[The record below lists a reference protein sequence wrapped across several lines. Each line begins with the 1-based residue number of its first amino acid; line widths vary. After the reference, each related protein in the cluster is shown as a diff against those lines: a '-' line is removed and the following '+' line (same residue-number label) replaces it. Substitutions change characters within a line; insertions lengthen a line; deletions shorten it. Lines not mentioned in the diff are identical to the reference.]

1 MRSFSLSALP
11 LFAAGVLTLGMVSSA
26 SADVS
31 DQVFVIHA
39 TNALGSADYV
49 IRLADGEWTAPG
61 EFAWDLGGEMNL
73 RNAGGQTIA
82 TLTTGSL
89 RIHEDPDVSLNFS
102 VMAGSIDTAFTI
114 SSALVSFAAMDNVQG
129 YASAGVTVTDLN
141 GDGVMITPANATD
154 GMYQSQ
160 YNGMV
165 PTGTTFQNFFPAP
178 VSDPTPGTTVSFSSE
193 FPGGGAYVPIAGTL
207 TDISSRFTFTLSGN
221 DIASGTSI
229 FRVVEIPAPS
239 SLALL
244 GLGGLAIGR
253 RRR

>member
-26 SADVS
+26 SADIS
-31 DQVFVIHA
+31 EQVFVIHA
-39 TNALGSADYV
+39 TNSLGSADYV

-61 EFAWDLGGEMNL
+61 EFQWDLGGEANL

-89 RIHEDPDVSLNFS
+89 RVHEDPDVALNFS
-102 VMAGSIDTAFTI
+102 VMAGSLDTAFTI
-114 SSALVSFAAMDNVQG
+114 SSALVSFAAISNVQG
-129 YASAGVTVTDLN
+129 YASAGITASDLN
-141 GDGVMITPANATD
+141 GDGVMVVPAGAD

-165 PTGTTFQNFFPAP
+165 PTGTTFQNFFPAQ
-178 VSDPTPGTTVSFSSE
+178 VSDPTPGSTVSFSSE

-244 GLGGLAIGR
+244 GLGGLVIGR

>member
-26 SADVS
+26 SADIS
-31 DQVFVIHA
+31 EQVFVIHA
-39 TNALGSADYV
+39 TNANGSADYV
-49 IRLADGEWTAPG
+49 IRLEDGDWTAPG
-61 EFAWDLGGEMNL
+61 EFEWNLGGEANL
-73 RNAGGQTIA
+73 RSASGQTIA
-82 TLTTGSL
+82 TLTTGAL
-89 RIHEDPDVSLNFS
+89 RVHQDPDVSLNFS
-102 VMAGSIDTAFTI
+102 VMAGSLDTAFTI
-114 SSALVSFAAMDNVQG
+114 SSALVSFAAINQVQG

-141 GDGVMITPANATD
+141 GDGVMITPSGPD

-165 PTGTTFQNFFPAP
+165 PTGTTFQNFFPAQ

-193 FPGGGAYVPIAGTL
+193 FPGGGAYTPIAGTL

-229 FRVVEIPAPS
+229 FRVVEVPAPAS
-239 SLALL
+239 MALL
-244 GLGGLAIGR
+244 GLGGLVIAR